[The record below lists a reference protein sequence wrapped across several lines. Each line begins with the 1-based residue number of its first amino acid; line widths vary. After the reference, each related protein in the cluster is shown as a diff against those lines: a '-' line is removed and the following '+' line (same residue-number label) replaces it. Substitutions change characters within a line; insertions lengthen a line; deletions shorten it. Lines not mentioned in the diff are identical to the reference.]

1 MTMHHDTPNPP
12 EDSTDTEELDDL
24 DLAVHEMEMLYRC
37 RCVEVPLTHNVTVTD
52 IERADDDQQEPGK

>member
-1 MTMHHDTPNPP
+1 MHDDIPNPP

-37 RCVEVPLTHNVTVTD
+37 RCVEVPLTSNVTVTD
-52 IERADDDQQEPGK
+52 IERADDKPPEPEK